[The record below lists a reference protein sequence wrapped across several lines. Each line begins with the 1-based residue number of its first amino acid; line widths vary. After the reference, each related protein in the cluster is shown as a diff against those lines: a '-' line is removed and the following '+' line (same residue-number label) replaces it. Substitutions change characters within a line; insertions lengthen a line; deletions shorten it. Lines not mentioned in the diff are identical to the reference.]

1 MALCDDPN
9 QEPFK
14 TLIESLKT
22 ELNESLFLINTGEE
36 NEIKTLTE
44 KNIKNNLVDMITISN
59 LNDDTIAQIAEIFK

>member
-1 MALCDDPN
+1 
-9 QEPFK
+9 
-14 TLIESLKT
+14 
-22 ELNESLFLINTGEE
+22 LFLINTGEE